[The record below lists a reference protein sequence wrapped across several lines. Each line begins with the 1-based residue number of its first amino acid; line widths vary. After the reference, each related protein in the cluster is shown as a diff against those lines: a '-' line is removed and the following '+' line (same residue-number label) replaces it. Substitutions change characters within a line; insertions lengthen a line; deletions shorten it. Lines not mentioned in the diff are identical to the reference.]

1 MAIRK
6 IDEIVK
12 MGSHPLEEFFD
23 VDKNTTE
30 IVSTERKTELTEYVV
45 YDEKDKEIESDY
57 QMIMDKALDLADRIK
72 THIDEGAE
80 AKFLARLSEVAGQ
93 NLNLALA
100 AAEKKAKLK
109 DNKDKFNHKK
119 NVDANKSGPVTN
131 NNTIVVMDRNEMLK
145 RVIENI
151 GNDDGIIDG
160 EVIND
165 NKGNE

>member
-12 MGSHPLEEFFD
+12 LGAHPLEDFFD
-23 VDKNTTE
+23 IEKGTTE
-30 IVSTERKTELTEYVV
+30 MVVTERKTELTEYSQ

-57 QMIMDKALDLADRIK
+57 QMIMDKALDLVDRIK

-93 NLNLALA
+93 NLNLALS

-109 DNKDKFNHKK
+109 DNKDKFEHKK
-119 NVDANKSGPVTN
+119 NTDANKTGAVTN
-131 NNTIVVMDRNEMLK
+131 NTVIVMDRNEMLK
-145 RVIENI
+145 RIMDETVIDAEI
-151 GNDDGIIDG
+151 
-160 EVIND
+160 IND
-165 NKGNE
+165 EKGNE

>member
-23 VDKNTTE
+23 VEKNSTE
-30 IVSTERKTELTEYVV
+30 IIVTERKTELTTYEV
-45 YDEKDKEIESDY
+45 YDDKDKEIESDY
-57 QMIMDKALDLADRIK
+57 QMIMDKALDLVDRIK

-93 NLNLALA
+93 NLNLALS

-119 NVDANKSGPVTN
+119 NVDTKKTSGNTT

-145 RVIENI
+145 RIIDE
-151 GNDDGIIDG
+151 GIIDG
-160 EVIND
+160 EIIENNKD
-165 NKGNE
+165 NE